1 MNVYQ
6 DSTEG
11 DVSFNITAFDLAGN
25 SLTVNQTQLNSSN
38 LTIDQTNPTLSN
50 LTIYSNN
57 FNTSLATLGDTL
69 NITITAN
76 EDLSSANIALLD
88 ATYTMSITGVVAN
101 ASVIVNAAHADGKV
115 EFNITAFDLAGNS
128 LTVNQAQLHSPN
140 LTIDKNVPSVANLTL
155 YSNNSNSS
163 LARAGD
169 LINITLEAS
178 EQIYNATLE
187 ILGTEINMTES
198 NNTAYANISVLQN
211 SPNGPV
217 AFNITAYDIAGNEFN
232 VTQDAAS
239 ANVIIDTA
247 NPALSNLTIYSN
259 NFNTSLATLGDTLN
273 ITITANED
281 LSSANI
287 ALLDATYTM
296 SITDMVANAS
306 VIVNAAHADGK
317 VEFNITAFDLAGN
330 SLTVNQAQLDSPNLT
345 IDKNVPSVANLTLY
359 SNNSNSSLARAGDL
373 INITLEASE
382 QIYNATLEI
391 LGTEINM
398 TESNN
403 IAYATISV
411 LQNSPNGPVTFNITA
426 YDRAGNEFNVTQ
438 DAASANV
445 IIDTAN
451 PALSN
456 LTIYSNNSRT
466 DYAMAG
472 HLLNITITANEA
484 LKDAN
489 ITILDST
496 YVMSVNGTVANA
508 SVNVYQDSTE
518 GDVSFN
524 ITAFDLAGNSL
535 TVNQTQLNSSNLTI
549 DQTNPTISNL
559 TIYSN
564 NFNTSLATLGDTL
577 NITITANEDLSSAN
591 ITLLDATYTMSIT
604 GVVANASVIVNAAHA
619 DGKVEFNITAFDL
632 AGNSLTVNQAQLD
645 SPNIT
650 IDENVPSVTNL
661 TLYSNNSNSSLA
673 RAGDLINITLEA
685 SEQIYNATLEILG
698 TEINMT
704 ESNNIAYANIS
715 VLQNSPNGPVTFN
728 ITAYDRAGNEF
739 NVTQDDASANVIID
753 TANPALSNLT
763 IYSNNSRTDYAM
775 AGHLLNITI
784 TANEAL
790 KDANITILDST
801 YVMSVNGTVANASVN
816 VYQDSTE
823 GDVSFNI
830 TAFDLAGN
838 SLTVNQTQLN
848 SSNLTI
854 DQTNPTISNL
864 TIYSNN
870 FNTSLATLGDTLNIT
885 ITANEDLSSAN
896 IALLDAT
903 YTMSITDMVANAS
916 VIVNAA
922 HADGKVEFNIT
933 AFDLAGNGL
942 TVNQAQLDS
951 PNLTI
956 DKNVPSVANL
966 TLYSNNS
973 NSSLARAGDLINI
986 TLEASEQIYNAT
998 LEILGT
1004 EINMTESNNI
1014 AYANISVLQNSPNG
1028 PVTFNI
1034 TAYDRAGNEFNV
1046 TQDDASA
1053 NVIIDTANPALSNL
1067 TIYSNNFNTS
1077 LATLGDT
1084 LNITITAN
1092 EDLSSANIALLDAT
1106 YTMSIT
1112 DMVAN
1117 ASVIVNAA
1125 HADGKVE
1132 FNITAFDLAGNSL
1145 TVNQAQLDSP
1155 NLTIDKNVPSVANL
1169 TLYSNNSNS
1178 SLARAGDLINIT
1190 LEASEQI
1197 YNATLEIL
1205 GTEINMTESNNT
1217 AYANIS
1223 VLQNSPNG
1231 PVAFNITAYDIA
1243 GNEFNVTQ
1251 DDASANVIIDTD
1263 QSCTLKSNHIQQ

>member
-1 MNVYQ
+1 
-6 DSTEG
+6 
-11 DVSFNITAFDLAGN
+11 
-25 SLTVNQTQLNSSN
+25 
-38 LTIDQTNPTLSN
+38 
-50 LTIYSNN
+50 
-57 FNTSLATLGDTL
+57 
-69 NITITAN
+69 
-76 EDLSSANIALLD
+76 
-88 ATYTMSITGVVAN
+88 
-101 ASVIVNAAHADGKV
+101 
-115 EFNITAFDLAGNS
+115 
-128 LTVNQAQLHSPN
+128 
-140 LTIDKNVPSVANLTL
+140 
-155 YSNNSNSS
+155 
-163 LARAGD
+163 
-169 LINITLEAS
+169 
-178 EQIYNATLE
+178 
-187 ILGTEINMTES
+187 
-198 NNTAYANISVLQN
+198 
-211 SPNGPV
+211 
-217 AFNITAYDIAGNEFN
+217 
-232 VTQDAAS
+232 
-239 ANVIIDTA
+239 
-247 NPALSNLTIYSN
+247 
-259 NFNTSLATLGDTLN
+259 
-273 ITITANED
+273 
-281 LSSANI
+281 
-287 ALLDATYTM
+287 
-296 SITDMVANAS
+296 MVANAS
-306 VIVNAAHADGK
+306 VIVNASHADGK

-330 SLTVNQAQLDSPNLT
+330 SLTVNQAQLDSPNIT
-345 IDKNVPSVANLTLY
+345 IDKNVPSVTNLTLY

-403 IAYATISV
+403 IAYANISV

-426 YDRAGNEFNVTQ
+426 YDGTGNKFNITQ

-451 PALSN
+451 PTLSN

-484 LKDAN
+484 LKTAN
-489 ITILDST
+489 VTVFGITSMMI
-496 YVMSVNGTVANA
+496 VNGTTASANVTVDENSA
-508 SVNVYQDSTE
+508 E
-518 GDVSFN
+518 GVVSFN

-549 DQTNPTISNL
+549 DQTNPTLSNL

-564 NFNTSLATLGDTL
+564 NHNTSLATLGDIL
-577 NITITANEDLSSAN
+577 NITITVNESLSSAN
-591 ITLLDATYTMSIT
+591 ITILDATYTMSIADM
-604 GVVANASVIVNAAHA
+604 VANASVIVNASHA

-728 ITAYDRAGNEF
+728 ITAYDGTGNKF
-739 NVTQDDASANVIID
+739 NITQDAASANVIID
-753 TANPALSNLT
+753 TANPTLSNLT

-790 KDANITILDST
+790 KTANVTVFGITSMMI
-801 YVMSVNGTVANASVN
+801 VNGTTASANVTVDENSA
-816 VYQDSTE
+816 E
-823 GDVSFNI
+823 GVVSFNI

-854 DQTNPTISNL
+854 DQTNPTLSNL

-870 FNTSLATLGDTLNIT
+870 HNTSLATLGDILNIT
-885 ITANEDLSSAN
+885 ITVNESLSSAN
-896 IALLDAT
+896 ITILDAT
-903 YTMSITDMVANAS
+903 YTMSIADMVANAS
-916 VIVNAA
+916 VIVNAS

-933 AFDLAGNGL
+933 AFDLAGNSL

-951 PNLTI
+951 PNITI
-956 DKNVPSVANL
+956 DENVPSVTNL

-1034 TAYDRAGNEFNV
+1034 TAYDGTGNKFNI
-1046 TQDDASA
+1046 TQDAASA
-1053 NVIIDTANPALSNL
+1053 NVIIDTANPTLSNL
-1067 TIYSNNFNTS
+1067 TIYSNNSRTDYAMAGH
-1077 LATLGDT
+1077 L

-1092 EDLSSANIALLDAT
+1092 EALKTANVTVFGITSMMIVNGTTASANVTVDENSAEGVV
-1106 YTMSIT
+1106 S
-1112 DMVAN
+1112 
-1117 ASVIVNAA
+1117 
-1125 HADGKVE
+1125 
-1132 FNITAFDLAGNSL
+1132 FNITAFDLL
-1145 TVNQAQLDSP
+1145 
-1155 NLTIDKNVPSVANL
+1155 
-1169 TLYSNNSNS
+1169 
-1178 SLARAGDLINIT
+1178 
-1190 LEASEQI
+1190 
-1197 YNATLEIL
+1197 
-1205 GTEINMTESNNT
+1205 
-1217 AYANIS
+1217 
-1223 VLQNSPNG
+1223 
-1231 PVAFNITAYDIA
+1231 
-1243 GNEFNVTQ
+1243 
-1251 DDASANVIIDTD
+1251 
-1263 QSCTLKSNHIQQ
+1263 